1 MGNKKY
7 VFIGKTLWFPKEKI
21 LVVGDLHLGYET
33 NLKSR
38 GLEVPIKQF
47 EEMQEELKRTLAHIK
62 GRYGK
67 IEEIV
72 FLGDVKHHFGFIGE
86 EKREITK
93 LIGFLRKYV
102 ENENRIIFVRGNHEK
117 NDNNGKLVN
126 YYIIK
131 DIAFVH
137 GNRDF
142 LEIYDKK
149 INLIVMGHLHPTVTI
164 SDKMKVK
171 REKFKCFLIG
181 KWKKKEIVILP
192 SFLSITEGVSANE
205 FSDEIAR
212 GYDFSIIPQKELE
225 NFEVFV
231 CQDIGEEALGFGK
244 LKNL

>member
-192 SFLSITEGVSANE
+192 SFLSIKEGVSANE